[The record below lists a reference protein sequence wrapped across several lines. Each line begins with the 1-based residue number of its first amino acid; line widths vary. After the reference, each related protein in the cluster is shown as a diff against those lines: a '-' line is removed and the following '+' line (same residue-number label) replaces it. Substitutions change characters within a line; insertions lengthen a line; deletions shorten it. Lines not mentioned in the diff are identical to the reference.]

1 MAFGMFKVVAGDFKQ
16 TDSHQLLPG
25 RPPTLHMKVS
35 GKFFAEKI
43 PTTEVESLELAT
55 EESVKRLGGT
65 IGWGIAGAALLGP
78 VGLLAGLLAGGKGK
92 DVTFVCT
99 LKDGRKF
106 MAVAPSKVWS
116 DLTAA
121 TFK

>member
-1 MAFGMFKVVAGDFKQ
+1 MAFGMFKVVAGDFKA
-16 TDSHQLLPG
+16 TDTHQLVPG
-25 RPPTLHMKVS
+25 RPPKLHMKMP

-43 PTTEVESLELAT
+43 STDEIESLEMANQ
-55 EESVKRLGGT
+55 ESVTRVGGA
-65 IGWGIAGAALLGP
+65 IGWGAAGAAIFGP
-78 VGLLAGLLAGGKGK
+78 VGLLAGLLKSKGTN
-92 DVTFVCT
+92 VTFVCL

-106 MAVAPSKVWS
+106 MAVAPSSVWL